1 MEYIAFSECGN
12 RWENQDSYRIKQ
24 QDDGL
29 LLICCD
35 GMAHHHG
42 LESSET
48 VCNAIVGFW
57 EQNQDFVDCEDKI
70 RKACKKASEALNKHA
85 DELSHAEMGTTMV
98 MASIEGDK
106 ATIAYSGDSR
116 CYLLRPSEGLIY
128 QTKDHIELSFGWEV
142 LTNSFFSYRSEKLVH
157 ALCQQSLCGIA
168 GQIGDIGT
176 EPCVNTGAALSGD
189 EFNILHRQTLSAE
202 RQCSFRQTAAW
213 QSGRQPAFL
222 RGRGDPSWAVQRWWA
237 FSQIPQRDFLR

>member
-142 LTNSFFSYRSEKLVH
+142 LTNSFFSYRSEKLVVEVH
-157 ALCQQSLCGIA
+157 QFELQKDDRLFLCTDGVYKSIKPKELISCLLDDRSLEEVANKVKSLCERNMDDNYTGILF
-168 GQIGDIGT
+168 QK
-176 EPCVNTGAALSGD
+176 
-189 EFNILHRQTLSAE
+189 
-202 RQCSFRQTAAW
+202 
-213 QSGRQPAFL
+213 
-222 RGRGDPSWAVQRWWA
+222 
-237 FSQIPQRDFLR
+237 